1 MGLIGARYWAYRSTK
16 WAISECE
23 RGHFATRHRGRR
35 IAGKRKPLTDNH
47 LRKPLKTRVFAAKS
61 FAARNKW
68 LNFELRVN
76 IYAKPI
82 CGIVYLY
89 IIVVGFTCCLSV
101 DWRCATKY
109 GGSAPVVMRRT
120 GHRDADGGDVQADMK
135 RTVRKHIPDGASTK
149 ICLICRMILKKVYT
163 LFIEVYTICK
173 RHKTDKNKCIR
184 GLAVCYIFS
193 ADCDFYPLNYVN
205 AKAFVS
211 IIFCYKAY
219 NGYLCRRFLLK
230 KNINIDI
237 PL

>member
-1 MGLIGARYWAYRSTK
+1 MIPASERHEKSVGFAKWALSHPETGHIRARYWAYRSTK

-35 IAGKRKPLTDNH
+35 IAVKRKPLIDKH
-47 LRKPLKTRVFAAKS
+47 LHKPLKTRVFAAKS
-61 FAARNKW
+61 FVARNKW

-82 CGIVYLY
+82 CRTVYLY

-120 GHRDADGGDVQADMK
+120 GHRDADGECVQADMK

-163 LFIEVYTICK
+163 LFIEVYQ
-173 RHKTDKNKCIR
+173 
-184 GLAVCYIFS
+184 Y
-193 ADCDFYPLNYVN
+193 
-205 AKAFVS
+205 
-211 IIFCYKAY
+211 
-219 NGYLCRRFLLK
+219 
-230 KNINIDI
+230 
-237 PL
+237 